1 MNRLRQDR
9 SDLTEQVNQLNYI
22 LTKVKN
28 ELAEKDNMIGRSVS
42 DNDSELKLLRQQLE
56 SKKQEINQLQSSL
69 RETRMALKDL

>member
-42 DNDSELKLLRQQLE
+42 NNDSELKLLRQQLE

>member
-42 DNDSELKLLRQQLE
+42 DNDSELKLLRQQL
-56 SKKQEINQLQSSL
+56 
-69 RETRMALKDL
+69 